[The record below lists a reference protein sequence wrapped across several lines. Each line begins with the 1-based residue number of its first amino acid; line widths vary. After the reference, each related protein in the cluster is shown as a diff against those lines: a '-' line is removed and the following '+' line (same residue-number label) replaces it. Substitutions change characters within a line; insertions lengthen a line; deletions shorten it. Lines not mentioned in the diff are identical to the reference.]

1 MNVHK
6 SFLFSLVIIVLF
18 GLIMIASASS
28 FQAQREFNSPFY
40 LFFKQ
45 LGQGLLIGVL
55 GFFFAY
61 FIPSAVVKK
70 NIIPLYVFAIFL
82 LVLVFIPGFG
92 FLYGGARRWIQ
103 IAGMSFQPS
112 EFAKIALIFYL
123 AGWLA
128 GHKKELSQFWSTFLP
143 GFCVSMII
151 PFLILI
157 EPNMSNFGI
166 TSFIIFIMFFM
177 AGAKIYHL
185 LSAGLFIG
193 IIAVLALFLLPT
205 RYSRIQ
211 TLLNPKGDP
220 QGISYQL
227 NQSLIAIKAGGFW
240 GRGLGMS
247 NQKFVAL
254 PEVSGDA
261 IFAIIAEE
269 LGFIGGFFII
279 VVYFSILT
287 EGIVIIK
294 HSKESFHQYLVVGF
308 ISLILLQ
315 AFIHIGAVSGLIP
328 LTGVTLPFISY
339 GGSSLISLLSASGF
353 IAQIAKI
360 SSR

>member
-6 SFLFSLVIIVLF
+6 YFLLSIAVIVLF

-28 FQAQREFNSPFY
+28 FQAQREFNNPFH

-61 FIPSAVVKK
+61 FLPPSTVRKI
-70 NIIPLYVFAIFL
+70 IIPLYVFAIL
-82 LVLVFIPGFG
+82 LLLLVFIPGFG

-112 EFAKIALIFYL
+112 EFAKVALIFYL

-128 GHKKELSQFWSTFLP
+128 GHKKELSQFRSTFLP
-143 GFCVSMII
+143 GFCMSMII
-151 PFLILI
+151 PFLILA

-166 TSFIIFIMFFM
+166 TSFIIFVMFFM
-177 AGAKIYHL
+177 AGAKVYHL
-185 LSAGLFIG
+185 LGVGLCIFV
-193 IIAVLALFLLPT
+193 IAVLALFILPT
-205 RYSRIQ
+205 RYNRIF
-211 TLLNPKGDP
+211 TLLNPKEDP
-220 QGISYQL
+220 RGISYQL
-227 NQSLIAIKAGGFW
+227 NQSLIAIKSGGLW

-247 NQKFVAL
+247 NQKFSAL

-269 LGFIGGFFII
+269 GGFIGGFFVIMI
-279 VVYFSILT
+279 YFSILA
-287 EGIVIIK
+287 EGVVIIK
-294 HSKESFHQYLVVGF
+294 HSKESFHQYIIVGF
-308 ISLILLQ
+308 TSLLLLQ
-315 AFIHIGAVSGLIP
+315 AFIHIGAVSGLLP

-339 GGSSLISLLSASGF
+339 GGSSLISLLTASGF
-353 IAQIAKI
+353 VAKIAKI